1 MTTIRSVICEKN
13 TLLFSSAKREMTIHT
28 ACPPPRHCERSE
40 AIHARTLDC
49 FTLRV
54 RNDVHD
60 NLNCTRSTVAFSK
73 KSYFCILFIILFIDI
88 MAKQFFFFLMAYF
101 LFVSCERSGG
111 RLTDYVNPFL
121 GTATLW
127 DPEDL
132 GYTRRMKARTWG
144 AEVFPGASLPN
155 AMVQLSPVTQFGSG
169 AGYQYEDSVIYGF
182 SHTNKGHW
190 NLLHI
195 PLLPVTGAF
204 SPGDYCSTFSHD
216 DESARPGYYQVF
228 LERYGVNVELTSTL
242 RCGYH
247 KYTFD
252 EGAEKKLLADMTRSN
267 NRVTGWE
274 IRKAGENVF
283 AGFQNADG
291 RMCFYAVANYEI
303 EDVVQL
309 KDDEHEASV
318 VNFRNSKGK
327 RPLELKI
334 GFSFVSIENARMNL
348 EREMQEKDFSQ
359 VCREADETW
368 EKLLSRIT
376 VSGGTEREK
385 GLFYSCLYRSFL
397 WPALRS
403 DVNFDYTDARR
414 EVANGGF
421 HYYTDPSFWDD
432 YRNKLILLG
441 MLSPDVTVDV
451 VKSMI
456 DRGEKRGGYMPTF
469 FHGDHASVFVA
480 GTYFRGIKGFD
491 LERAYRLL
499 LKNATVPGRGG
510 RPYLE
515 EYMERG
521 WIAEKDTTG
530 VPTRDEYK
538 AAVTKTVEYAYDD
551 YAVALIA
558 RELGDGANY
567 RMLTARADNYKNLF
581 DPSTGFWR
589 GRIDDGS
596 WIEDFD
602 PYYPYYA
609 YMYREANAWQ
619 SLFFAPHDPTGMLAL
634 YPSREAV
641 EKKLDSLFSEPWRG
655 YEAHNMTGFIG
666 NYCHGNQPDHSVPYT
681 YYFAGKQEKAQVILD
696 SIMNHY
702 YDMGAEKLA
711 YAGMDDAGEMSSWY
725 VFNAI
730 GLYTYSPADPEYIVS
745 VPLFDRVAV
754 ALDEN
759 TRFTVTKNGDGKK
772 IAAVTCGGE
781 KIDGWF
787 IPHDKLREGKE
798 IVITVE

>member
-1 MTTIRSVICEKN
+1 
-13 TLLFSSAKREMTIHT
+13 
-28 ACPPPRHCERSE
+28 
-40 AIHARTLDC
+40 
-49 FTLRV
+49 
-54 RNDVHD
+54 
-60 NLNCTRSTVAFSK
+60 
-73 KSYFCILFIILFIDI
+73 
-88 MAKQFFFFLMAYF
+88 MAKHFFFFPMAF
-101 LFVSCERSGG
+101 ILFVGCGRSGG
-111 RLTDYVNPFL
+111 QLTDYVNPFL

-127 DPEDL
+127 EQEDL
-132 GYTRRMKARTWG
+132 GYIRKLKERTWG

-155 AMVQLSPVTQFGSG
+155 AMVQLSPVTQFRSG
-169 AGYQYEDSVIYGF
+169 AGYQYEDTVIYGF

-195 PLLPVTGAF
+195 PLLPVTGTIT
-204 SPGDYCSTFSHD
+204 PGDYCSKFSHKN
-216 DESARPGYYQVF
+216 ESARPGYYQVF
-228 LERYGVNVELTSTL
+228 LERYGVNAELTSTL
-242 RCGYH
+242 RCAYH

-252 EGAEKKLLADMTRSN
+252 GRDDKKLLADMTRSN
-267 NRVTGWE
+267 NRVFGWE
-274 IRKAGENVF
+274 IQKAGENVF
-283 AGFQNADG
+283 SGFQNADG
-291 RMCFYAVANYEI
+291 RMCFYAVSNYEI
-303 EDVVQL
+303 EDIVQL
-309 KDDEHEASV
+309 KDGEREVSV
-318 VNFRNSKGK
+318 VNFRNSKSK

-334 GFSFVSIENARMNL
+334 GFSFVSIENAKMNL
-348 EREMQEKDFSQ
+348 EQEMLDKNFSQ
-359 VCREADETW
+359 VCKEADEVW
-368 EKLLSRIT
+368 GNLLSRII
-376 VSGGTEREK
+376 VSGGAEREK
-385 GLFYSCLYRSFL
+385 SLFYSCLYRSFL

-403 DVNFDYTDARR
+403 DVNFDYIDAAR

-432 YRNKLILLG
+432 YRNKLILSG
-441 MLSPDVTVDV
+441 MLSPDVTVDI
-451 VKSMI
+451 VKSI
-456 DRGEKRGGYMPTF
+456 TDKGEKRGGYMPTF

-480 GTYFRGIKGFD
+480 GTYLRGLRGFD
-491 LERAYRLL
+491 PERAYRLL

-510 RPYLE
+510 RPYLD

-521 WIAEKDTTG
+521 WIAEKDTTD
-530 VPTRDEYK
+530 VPTWDEYK

-558 RELGDGANY
+558 KELGDEENY
-567 RMLTARADNYKNLF
+567 RMLMKRADNYKNLF

-619 SLFFAPHDPTGMLAL
+619 SLFFAPHDPLGMLAL
-634 YPSREAV
+634 YPGYEAV

-681 YYFAGKQEKAQVILD
+681 YYFIGRQEKAQVILD
-696 SIMNHY
+696 SIMNRY

-730 GLYTYSPADPEYIVS
+730 GLYTYSPADPEYIIS
-745 VPLFDRVAV
+745 VPLFDKVKF

-759 TRFTVTKNGDGKK
+759 TCFTITKNGNGKK
-772 IAAVTCGGE
+772 IAGITYGDE

-787 IPHDKLREGKE
+787 ISHDKLKEGKE
-798 IVITVE
+798 LVISVE